1 VAERAIE
8 FQYRVLQK
16 NNELLRNKECKGS
29 TLTGTEAENRKTTTM
44 VCHWLLGAY
53 SKESLR
59 RLQQAMTIDHE
70 LEEANTVMMK
80 SAWRAAENEQIAVV
94 KPLRT
99 RLATALAAS
108 HDAENEE
115 DACAEFKDIKL
126 KVSLIRYRESYVD
139 WLDKANAS
147 EKEYLA
153 LLLACKRK
161 NDKVNP
167 QLETLLRR
175 ALGPGSLDP
184 SLNLKLRRQCLRPYY
199 ATNYNGHVLEYL
211 KTALGW
217 MFIFLC

>member
-1 VAERAIE
+1 
-8 FQYRVLQK
+8 
-16 NNELLRNKECKGS
+16 
-29 TLTGTEAENRKTTTM
+29 
-44 VCHWLLGAY
+44 
-53 SKESLR
+53 
-59 RLQQAMTIDHE
+59 
-70 LEEANTVMMK
+70 MMQ
-80 SAWRAAENEQIAVV
+80 SAWRAAENQQNAVV

-99 RLATALAAS
+99 RLPTALAAS

-175 ALGPGSLDP
+175 ALGPDSLDP
-184 SLNLKLRRQCLRPYY
+184 SLNLKMRRQCFGMDVHLLVLAPQAKQVSFLFLLDKRRTII
-199 ATNYNGHVLEYL
+199 ANRLCLASGILVSSAFNGWCPFSSNC
-211 KTALGW
+211 ARR
-217 MFIFLC
+217 